1 MEYVLLAVTLVMA
14 FLLYKEHKRVTLL
27 CESLRGFHL
36 YADDRADELRSTLEE
51 MQETDRQFSQSI
63 EYRLTGLEKTMSDAE
78 ELLKEHAELER
89 EAVNS
94 ERLFQEG
101 LTSILN
107 YGVVK

>member
-14 FLLYKEHKRVTLL
+14 FLLYKEHKRVSLL
-27 CESLRGFHL
+27 CDTMRGYHL
-36 YADDRADELRSTLEE
+36 YVEDRVDELCSVLEE
-51 MQETDRQFSQSI
+51 MREKDRVASQVI
-63 EYRLTGLEKTMSDAE
+63 ESRLSELEKTMEEAE
-78 ELLKEHAELER
+78 DLLKEHAELER

-101 LTSILN
+101 LASILN